1 MIDYIYKEYES
12 VTSTNDVAKQL
23 INEYCPEGTII
34 YTKEQTD
41 GRGRR
46 GRMWQ
51 DKKGETLATSLV
63 LYPTLPQEYI
73 PCITLVAALSVRAAI
88 KNFSS
93 LECKIKWPND
103 VICSD
108 KKICGILTE
117 RIFIDGK
124 SAVIVGIG
132 VNVKN
137 QEFPEELEDK
147 ATSIINEVA
156 AEKEEMRRVLGEEND
171 ENYNSDVI
179 RKLMEEDNNELLY
192 LIWDRFNEYYD
203 IFIKSGSMAG
213 LVDEYNNCLINVGRV
228 VTATDPIEEIRGVAL
243 GINEKGELVISTG
256 HGKKNVS
263 SGEVSVRGLYSYTK

>member
-1 MIDYIYKEYES
+1 MIDYIYKEYDS

-34 YTKEQTD
+34 YTREQTD

-46 GRMWQ
+46 GRAWQ

-73 PCITLVAALSVRAAI
+73 SCITLVAALSVRAAI

-117 RIFIDGK
+117 RIFVEGK

-147 ATSIINEVA
+147 ATSIFNEVA
-156 AEKEEMRRVLGEEND
+156 AEKEEMRRVLGDDND

-179 RKLMEEDNNELLY
+179 CKLMEEDNNELLY

-203 IFIKSGSMAG
+203 IFIKSGNMAG
-213 LVDEYNNCLINVGRV
+213 LVEEYNKCLINVGRV
-228 VTATDPIEEIRGVAL
+228 VKATDPIEEINGVAL
-243 GINEKGELVISTG
+243 GINESGELVISTG

-263 SGEVSVRGLYSYTK
+263 SGEVTVRGLYSYTK

>member
-34 YTKEQTD
+34 YTREQTD

-46 GRMWQ
+46 GRAWQ

-117 RIFIDGK
+117 RIFVEGK

-147 ATSIINEVA
+147 ATSIFNEVA
-156 AEKEEMRRVLGEEND
+156 AEKEEMRRVLYEEEALPEFD
-171 ENYNSDVI
+171 VPVAKVSRPDGVKVTFENGGWIIARFSGTEPLLRIFAEAESAEIAASYIDAF
-179 RKLMEEDNNELLY
+179 RKLLAMN
-192 LIWDRFNEYYD
+192 
-203 IFIKSGSMAG
+203 
-213 LVDEYNNCLINVGRV
+213 
-228 VTATDPIEEIRGVAL
+228 
-243 GINEKGELVISTG
+243 
-256 HGKKNVS
+256 
-263 SGEVSVRGLYSYTK
+263 

>member
-137 QEFPEELEDK
+137 QEFSEELEDK

>member
-1 MIDYIYKEYES
+1 MIDYIYKEYDS

-34 YTKEQTD
+34 HIREQTD
-41 GRGRR
+41 CRGRR
-46 GRMWQ
+46 GRAWQ

-73 PCITLVAALSVRAAI
+73 SCITLVAALSVRAAI

-117 RIFIDGK
+117 RIFVEGK

-147 ATSIINEVA
+147 ATSIFNEVA
-156 AEKEEMRRVLGEEND
+156 AEKEEMRRVLGDDND

-179 RKLMEEDNNELLY
+179 RKLMEESIMIYSL
-192 LIWDRFNEYYD
+192 
-203 IFIKSGSMAG
+203 S
-213 LVDEYNNCLINVGRV
+213 
-228 VTATDPIEEIRGVAL
+228 
-243 GINEKGELVISTG
+243 LVIWQD
-256 HGKKNVS
+256 
-263 SGEVSVRGLYSYTK
+263 

>member
-192 LIWDRFNEYYD
+192 LIWDRLNEYYD